1 MRGATDNPVG
11 GGVARNELSG
21 SAGTVVQAGTIVG
34 GVHFQMSQSLPV
46 PQQLPPAPGGFVE
59 RGEQLTKLG
68 AGFREQP
75 GASQSGPLI
84 TLLCGTAGVGK
95 TALAVHWA
103 HQVSADFP
111 DGQLYVDLRGYG
123 PNQPLDPGEVLASF
137 LRALGTPTTEVP
149 DDLAERAALYRSLL
163 AGRRV
168 LVVLDNACAENQVR
182 PLLPGSSSC
191 RVLVTSRRVLSSLV
205 VGEGA
210 EVVSVDLLNYPTALE
225 LLRTLIGSRV
235 DEEPAAADSLIR
247 SCARLPLALRVAGQA
262 ACLRPSM
269 SLADL
274 ADDLTDRDTQLDV
287 LGEDDPSTSARTV
300 FSWSYEQLP
309 RDAARAFRALGVYP
323 GHDFD
328 AYALAALLDIT
339 PRAAGRAID
348 ALVRAHLVLDPRS
361 GRFDV
366 HDLLRAYAE
375 EVAEQRDSA
384 ADRSSAVRRLF
395 DYYLHT
401 ADKADRVITPHRYRI
416 PLDGDARPSQA
427 MDDHDSALA
436 WLDTE
441 RPNTTAI
448 FRVTDSALDS
458 SLWQLAYTLRGYY
471 FLSKQW
477 KDWTQT
483 HELTLEATQRAGNRY
498 AEAQTRNN
506 LGLAL
511 LEQGQWDAAA
521 EQYDK
526 ARELFEAVDDIHGVS
541 NALANRATVLH
552 YRGDHEAAL
561 HENER
566 ALVCYEKTGSRRNAA
581 ITLRSMALIEVDLK
595 RFAAAT
601 TRLERA
607 LDLFGELG
615 LQLDAAMALNCLG
628 EAHQQAGNQGEAEQA
643 HEQAVSLSNECGS
656 RFEYARAHHGLGRIA
671 AGCGRISEAE
681 SHWEEALAHYTA
693 LGAPET
699 RQLNDDRATLQK
711 TAVPQQRS
719 EACPGADENK
729 CHPPVRSRTAYC

>member
-1 MRGATDNPVG
+1 MRGTTDRLA
-11 GGVARNELSG
+11 GGVSVRNELSG
-21 SAGTVVQAGTIVG
+21 SVSSVVQAGTIVG
-34 GVHFQMSQSLPV
+34 DLHLQTARSLPV
-46 PQQLPPAPGGFVE
+46 PQQLPPVPGGFVG
-59 RGEQLTKLG
+59 RSDQLAELS
-68 AGFREQP
+68 AGLRDQP
-75 GASQSGPLI
+75 GASPAGPLI

-95 TALAVHWA
+95 TALAVRWA
-103 HQVSADFP
+103 HQVSGDFP

-123 PNQPLDPGEVLASF
+123 PNRPLDPSEVLAGF
-137 LRALGTPTTEVP
+137 LRALGVSAGEVP

-168 LVVLDNACAENQVR
+168 LVVLDNACAANQVR
-182 PLLPGSSSC
+182 SLLPGSSSC
-191 RVLVTSRRVLSSLV
+191 RVLVTSRRVLSGLI

-210 EVVSVDLLNYPTALE
+210 SLVRIDLLDPSAALG
-225 LLRTLIGSRV
+225 LLRTLVGSRV
-235 DEEPAAADSLIR
+235 DEEPAAAESLIR

-269 SLADL
+269 PLADL
-274 ADDLTDRDTQLDV
+274 ADDLTDREIQLDV

-309 RDAARAFRALGVYP
+309 GDAARAFRALGVYP
-323 GHDFD
+323 GHHFD

-348 ALVRAHLVLDPRS
+348 SLVRAHLVLDPGS

-375 EVAEQRDSA
+375 EVADQHDRDD
-384 ADRSSAVRRLF
+384 DRSSAVRRLF

-416 PLDGDARPSQA
+416 PLDGDARASQV

-448 FRVTDSALDS
+448 FRVTDPVLDS
-458 SLWQLAYTLRGYY
+458 RLWQLAYTLRGYY

-477 KDWTQT
+477 KDWKQT
-483 HELTLEATQRAGNRY
+483 HELALEATQRAGNRY

-511 LEQGQWDAAA
+511 LEQGQWEAAA
-521 EQYDK
+521 EHYDK

-566 ALVCYEKTGSRRNAA
+566 ALACYEKTGSRRNTA
-581 ITLRSMALIEVDLK
+581 ITLRSMALIEIDLK
-595 RFAAAT
+595 RFDAAAT
-601 TRLERA
+601 RLGRA

-628 EAHQQAGNQGEAEQA
+628 EAHHQAGNQMAAKQA
-643 HEQAVSLSNECGS
+643 YERAVVISGECGS

-671 AGCGRISEAE
+671 AAWSRTSEAE
-681 SHWEEALAHYTA
+681 EYWEEALAHYTA
-693 LGAPET
+693 LDAQEA
-699 RQLNDDRATLQK
+699 RQLDDERATLQK
-711 TAVPQQRS
+711 AAVPQQRS
-719 EACPGADENK
+719 EACPGTEESK
-729 CHPPVRSRTAYC
+729 CHRTVRSTSFSC